1 MENVKISVEKY
12 NELISESMEYR
23 RIKNNLDVL
32 LEDSRLRYNNKGF
45 NYSDDSIDMFFRIID
60 DEYFQKRIKREIAKK
75 ENN

>member
-1 MENVKISVEKY
+1 MENVTISVEKY
-12 NELISESMEYR
+12 NELISESMEYQ

>member
-1 MENVKISVEKY
+1 MENVTISVEKY
-12 NELISESMEYR
+12 NKLISESMEYQ